1 MDLVSASSEKLERLP
16 ESYPSSS
23 NQEDRVWLEAITE
36 KAARGIPEAQFALG
50 QYHFSNGRYQEA
62 LGWFEKA
69 ATGEGGSSQAKYQ
82 LGVMYYDGLGV
93 PEDQAKGFSYML
105 DVAQS
110 KRKKDSNIVPSAQYN
125 VGRAYFMGFGTSQSD
140 SEAERWW
147 TLSAECGSDPGSIR
161 AQNTLGLFYAR
172 EESLNLDKS
181 YAWHTAAAG
190 SGHKESMAA
199 LGLFHLDGQGSN
211 KDSENGLAWL
221 KKSSASGCIHGTGLL
236 ALQYYTRKLFSKAAE
251 TAFKVSELEEAISG
265 TTDESQQATAP
276 DAAEKATGS
285 NAIALD
291 ATLSPLDRKGV
302 ALGCFVLARCL
313 QLGQAVARNE
323 RKALDY
329 YNKAIRFDK
338 RVVAELH
345 DKLTHGQL

>member
-1 MDLVSASSEKLERLP
+1 MHP
-16 ESYPSSS
+16 
-23 NQEDRVWLEAITE
+23 
-36 KAARGIPEAQFALG
+36 
-50 QYHFSNGRYQEA
+50 
-62 LGWFEKA
+62 
-69 ATGEGGSSQAKYQ
+69 
-82 LGVMYYDGLGV
+82 
-93 PEDQAKGFSYML
+93 
-105 DVAQS
+105 
-110 KRKKDSNIVPSAQYN
+110 
-125 VGRAYFMGFGTSQSD
+125 
-140 SEAERWW
+140 
-147 TLSAECGSDPGSIR
+147 LSVR
-161 AQNTLGLFYAR
+161 
-172 EESLNLDKS
+172 
-181 YAWHTAAAG
+181 
-190 SGHKESMAA
+190 
-199 LGLFHLDGQGSN
+199 
-211 KDSENGLAWL
+211 
-221 KKSSASGCIHGTGLL
+221 
-236 ALQYYTRKLFSKAAE
+236 
-251 TAFKVSELEEAISG
+251 VSELEEAISG